1 MSAQIILTLIVFNI
15 IIFFY
20 FNKIEKKIKIYDY
33 PDKIRKFHK
42 KSTPMLGG
50 AIIFFSLTIIFIYEY
65 FFNNNDLAQLGF
77 YKKNILLFFIFSLII
92 FFTYLFDDIKGIKPN
107 FKLFLLLIFITLYL
121 ILDNSLILSN
131 LKIKFLGKIFFLHSF
146 SIFFTLLCFLLFIN
160 AFNMFDGINL
170 QCGSYS
176 LLIFIIFL
184 FFIKNI
190 FFLYF
195 IIPLIFFLILNY
207 LDKCFLGNSGSALLA
222 FIISVLCIKLHN
234 INRFYADDIFLL
246 MCIPGYELLRLAF
259 VRLLEKKHPFY
270 PDRNHIHHLISNIYG
285 DKAAFLIIFI
295 LILIINFINLFFESS
310 SILSIL
316 LSIILYISILFYI
329 KRIKL

>member
-20 FNKIEKKIKIYDY
+20 FNKIKKKIKIYDY

-131 LKIKFLGKIFFLHSF
+131 LKIKFLDKIFFLHSF

-270 PDRNHIHHLISNIYG
+270 PDRNHIHHLISDIYG

>member
-1 MSAQIILTLIVFNI
+1 MSAQIILTLIIFNI

-20 FNKIEKKIKIYDY
+20 FNKIKKKIKIYDY

-42 KSTPMLGG
+42 KSTSTLGG
-50 AIIFFSLTIIFIYEY
+50 AIIFSSLTIIFIYEY

-77 YKKNILLFFIFSLII
+77 YKRNILLFFIFSLII
-92 FFTYLFDDIKGIKPN
+92 FSTYLFDDIKGIKPN
-107 FKLFLLLIFITLYL
+107 FKLLLLSIFITLYL

-207 LDKCFLGNSGSALLA
+207 SDKCFLGNSGSALLA

-234 INRFYADDIFLL
+234 INKFYADDIFLL

-270 PDRNHIHHLISNIYG
+270 PDRNHIHHLISDIYG
-285 DKAAFLIIFI
+285 DKIAFLVIFI

-310 SILSIL
+310 SILAML
-316 LSIILYISILFYI
+316 LSIVLYTSILFYI
-329 KRIKL
+329 KKIKL

>member
-146 SIFFTLLCFLLFIN
+146 SIFFTVLCFLLFIN

>member
-1 MSAQIILTLIVFNI
+1 MSAQIILTLIIFNI

-20 FNKIEKKIKIYDY
+20 FNKIEKKIKIYDH

-42 KSTPMLGG
+42 KSTSMLGG

-65 FFNNNDLAQLGF
+65 FFNNNDLTQLGF
-77 YKKNILLFFIFSLII
+77 YKKDFLLFFTFSLII
-92 FFTYLFDDIKGIKPN
+92 FSTYLFDDIKGIKPSYKLLWISI
-107 FKLFLLLIFITLYL
+107 FIILYLFL
-121 ILDNSLILSN
+121 DNTLILSN
-131 LKIKFLGKIFFLHSF
+131 LKIKFLGEIFFLHSF

-184 FFIKNI
+184 LSVKNI

-195 IIPLIFFLILNY
+195 IIPLICFLVLNY
-207 LDKCFLGNSGSALLA
+207 LNKCFLGNSGSALLA

-234 INRFYADDIFLL
+234 INKFFADDIFLL

-259 VRLLEKKHPFY
+259 VRLLKKKHPFY
-270 PDRNHIHHLISNIYG
+270 PDRDHMHHLISDIYG
-285 DKAAFLIIFI
+285 DKTAFFVIFI
-295 LILIINFINLFFESS
+295 LILIINFINLFFASS
-310 SILSIL
+310 SILATF
-316 LSIILYISILFYI
+316 LSIVLYTGVLFYI
-329 KRIKL
+329 KKIKL

>member
-1 MSAQIILTLIVFNI
+1 MSAQIILTLIIFNI
-15 IIFFY
+15 IIFFN
-20 FNKIEKKIKIYDY
+20 FNKIKKKIKIYDY

-42 KSTPMLGG
+42 KSTSMLGG
-50 AIIFFSLTIIFIYEY
+50 AIIFSSLTIIFIYEY

-77 YKKNILLFFIFSLII
+77 YKRNILLFFIFSLII
-92 FFTYLFDDIKGIKPN
+92 FSTYLFDDIKGIKPN
-107 FKLFLLLIFITLYL
+107 FKLLLLSIFITLYL

-207 LDKCFLGNSGSALLA
+207 SDKCFLGNSGSALLA

-234 INRFYADDIFLL
+234 INKFYADDIFLL

-270 PDRNHIHHLISNIYG
+270 PDRNHIHHLISDIYG
-285 DKAAFLIIFI
+285 DKIAFLVIFI

-310 SILSIL
+310 SILAIL
-316 LSIILYISILFYI
+316 LSIVLYTSILFYI
-329 KRIKL
+329 KKIKL

>member
-1 MSAQIILTLIVFNI
+1 MSAQIILTLIIFNI

-20 FNKIEKKIKIYDY
+20 FNKIKKKIKIYDY

-42 KSTPMLGG
+42 KSTSMLGG
-50 AIIFFSLTIIFIYEY
+50 AIIFSSLTIIFIYEY

-77 YKKNILLFFIFSLII
+77 YKRNILLFFIFSLII
-92 FFTYLFDDIKGIKPN
+92 FSTYLFDDIKGIKPN
-107 FKLFLLLIFITLYL
+107 FKLLLLSIFITLYL

-207 LDKCFLGNSGSALLA
+207 SDKCFLGNSGSALLA

-234 INRFYADDIFLL
+234 INKFYADDIFLL

-270 PDRNHIHHLISNIYG
+270 PDRNHIHHLISDIYG
-285 DKAAFLIIFI
+285 DKIAFLVIFI

-310 SILSIL
+310 SILAML
-316 LSIILYISILFYI
+316 LSIVLYTGILFYI
-329 KRIKL
+329 KKIKL

>member
-1 MSAQIILTLIVFNI
+1 LV
-15 IIFFY
+15 
-20 FNKIEKKIKIYDY
+20 
-33 PDKIRKFHK
+33 
-42 KSTPMLGG
+42 
-50 AIIFFSLTIIFIYEY
+50 
-65 FFNNNDLAQLGF
+65 QLGF
-77 YKKNILLFFIFSLII
+77 YKKNILLFFTFSLII
-92 FFTYLFDDIKGIKPN
+92 FFTYLFDDIKGINPN
-107 FKLFLLLIFITLYL
+107 LKLLLLSIFITLYL

-131 LKIKFLGKIFFLHSF
+131 LKIKFLGEIFFLHSF
-146 SIFFTLLCFLLFIN
+146 SILFTLMCFLLFIN

-184 FFIKNI
+184 FFTKNI

-207 LDKCFLGNSGSALLA
+207 LGKCFLGNSGSALLA

-234 INRFYADDIFLL
+234 INKFYTDDIFLL

-259 VRLLEKKHPFY
+259 VRLLKKEHPFY
-270 PDRNHIHHLISNIYG
+270 PDRNHIHHLISDIYG
-285 DKAAFLIIFI
+285 DKTAFLIIFI

-310 SILSIL
+310 SILAIFLSIFLYASIL
-316 LSIILYISILFYI
+316 IYI
-329 KRIKL
+329 KKIKL

>member
-77 YKKNILLFFIFSLII
+77 YKKNILLFFIFCLII

>member
-20 FNKIEKKIKIYDY
+20 FNKIKKKIKIYDY

>member
-1 MSAQIILTLIVFNI
+1 MSAQIILTLIIFNI

-20 FNKIEKKIKIYDY
+20 FNKIEKKIKIYDH

-42 KSTPMLGG
+42 KSTSILGG
-50 AIIFFSLTIIFIYEY
+50 AIIFSSLTIIFVYEY

-77 YKKNILLFFIFSLII
+77 YKKNFLLFFTFSLII

-107 FKLFLLLIFITLYL
+107 LKLLLLSILITFYL

-131 LKIKFLGKIFFLHSF
+131 LRLKFLGEIFFLNSF

-184 FFIKNI
+184 VSIKNI

-195 IIPLIFFLILNY
+195 IIPLICFLVLNY
-207 LDKCFLGNSGSALLA
+207 LSKCFLGNSGSALLA

-234 INRFYADDIFLL
+234 VNKFFADDIFLL
-246 MCIPGYELLRLAF
+246 MCVPGYELLRLAI
-259 VRLLEKKHPFY
+259 VRLLKKKHPFY
-270 PDRNHIHHLISNIYG
+270 PDRDHMHHLISDIYG
-285 DKAAFLIIFI
+285 DKTAFLIIFI

-310 SILSIL
+310 SIIAISI
-316 LSIILYISILFYI
+316 SIVLYASILFYLKKI
-329 KRIKL
+329 KI

>member
-1 MSAQIILTLIVFNI
+1 MSAQIILTLIIFNI
-15 IIFFY
+15 IIFFN
-20 FNKIEKKIKIYDY
+20 FNKIKKKIKIYDY

-42 KSTPMLGG
+42 KSTSMLGG
-50 AIIFFSLTIIFIYEY
+50 AIIFSSLTIIFIYEY

-77 YKKNILLFFIFSLII
+77 YKRNILLFFIFSLII
-92 FFTYLFDDIKGIKPN
+92 FSTYLFDDIKGIKPN
-107 FKLFLLLIFITLYL
+107 FKLLLLSIFITLYL

-160 AFNMFDGINL
+160 AFNMFDGVNL

-207 LDKCFLGNSGSALLA
+207 SDKCFLGNSGSALLA

-234 INRFYADDIFLL
+234 INKFYADDIFLL

-270 PDRNHIHHLISNIYG
+270 PDRNHIHHLISDIYG
-285 DKAAFLIIFI
+285 DKIAFLVIFI

-310 SILSIL
+310 SILAIL
-316 LSIILYISILFYI
+316 LSIVLYTSILFYI
-329 KRIKL
+329 KKIKL